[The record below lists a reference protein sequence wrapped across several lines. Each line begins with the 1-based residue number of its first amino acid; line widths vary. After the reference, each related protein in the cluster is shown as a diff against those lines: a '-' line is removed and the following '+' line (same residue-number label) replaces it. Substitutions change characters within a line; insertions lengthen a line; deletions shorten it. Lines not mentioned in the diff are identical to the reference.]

1 VFLAILP
8 VLLIGLVMVSLRPD
22 NVTHSR
28 KEWIAAISYG
38 AASGLS
44 FGLSLFTTARVSEN
58 VSAVWAVMPSR
69 IVGVVGLTLPLLF
82 MGRLRIPRAAVPWI
96 VISAVG
102 DTVGYAAFAIG
113 SSGGIAV
120 TAVLASQFVVVTT
133 ILAAFVLKEKL
144 SRRQNLGVVVVAM
157 GVAAIAALGATSS

>member
-1 VFLAILP
+1 
-8 VLLIGLVMVSLRPD
+8 M
-22 NVTHSR
+22 
-28 KEWIAAISYG
+28 
-38 AASGLS
+38 
-44 FGLSLFTTARVSEN
+44 
-58 VSAVWAVMPSR
+58 
-69 IVGVVGLTLPLLF
+69 
-82 MGRLRIPRAAVPWI
+82 
-96 VISAVG
+96 ISAVG